1 MSQLTLQEI
10 HQLAIKEVGDH
21 LEAEG
26 YEFLAVNSQLKR
38 TPQFVC
44 VKDKKLYFVLVQ
56 GTLYPNAPKKFDPV
70 LIEKVKD
77 HAEQNNAQLY
87 LAGVGFAHAENYDYP
102 LTKKD
107 PYAVNFQ
114 VLYKRINFKKFKGM
128 PWELPIPF
136 PTLQIHLVPHS

>member
-70 LIEKVKD
+70 LIEKSKITLNKIMLNCILLGSD
-77 HAEQNNAQLY
+77 
-87 LAGVGFAHAENYDYP
+87 
-102 LTKKD
+102 
-107 PYAVNFQ
+107 
-114 VLYKRINFKKFKGM
+114 
-128 PWELPIPF
+128 LPMLKTTI
-136 PTLQIHLVPHS
+136 IH

>member
-1 MSQLTLQEI
+1 MSQLTLHEI
-10 HQLAIKEVGDH
+10 HQLAMKEVGDH

-44 VKDKKLYFVLVQ
+44 IKDKKLYFVVVQ
-56 GTLYPNAPKKFDPV
+56 GTLYPKAPKKFDPE
-70 LIEKVKD
+70 LIEKVKY
-77 HAEQNNAQLY
+77 HAEKNNAQLY

-114 VLYKRINFKKFKGM
+114 GLEAI
-128 PWELPIPF
+128 
-136 PTLQIHLVPHS
+136 Q

>member
-1 MSQLTLQEI
+1 MSQLTQQEI
-10 HQLAIKEVGDH
+10 HQLAMQEVGDY

-26 YEFLAVNSQLKR
+26 YEFLAVNSQIKR

-44 VKDKKLYFVLVQ
+44 VKEKKLFFIVVQ
-56 GTLYPNAPKKFDPV
+56 GTLYPKAPKKFDAD
-70 LIEKVKD
+70 LIQKVKD
-77 HAEQNNAQLY
+77 HAEKNNAQLF

-114 VLYKRINFKKFKGM
+114 GLDAI
-128 PWELPIPF
+128 
-136 PTLQIHLVPHS
+136 Q

>member
-1 MSQLTLQEI
+1 MSNLTPQEI
-10 HQLAIKEVGDH
+10 HQLAMKEVGDY

-26 YEFLAVNSQLKR
+26 YTFLAVNSQFKK

-44 VKDKKLYFVLVQ
+44 VKEKKLFFIVVQ
-56 GTLYPNAPKKFDPV
+56 GTLYPHAPKKFDPTLV
-70 LIEKVKD
+70 AKVKA
-77 HAEQNNAQLY
+77 HAEKNKAALY

-114 VLYKRINFKKFKGM
+114 GLEAVF
-128 PWELPIPF
+128 
-136 PTLQIHLVPHS
+136 